1 MNFFKQFFK
10 SLIGGFFRFNP
21 FFRIGLKRKLTIF
34 VFHEISNKQSKFLF
48 QNNIAH
54 TTETFTNH
62 INWIKKN
69 FNVVSPELL
78 TQNKTFPDY
87 SAIITFDDGYLG
99 TFENGLNILE
109 KNKIP
114 AIVFI
119 NSKPL
124 REGKPNVAAIANYL
138 EKDNEFLRFAK
149 KEGLESPFHLSI
161 SPKLLKKFMK
171 SQDSFKIQ
179 KDAYSYQGEIA
190 SIETLL
196 KWENSNLFF
205 YGNHLYDHWNAN
217 ALSSDEFKIEYQKN
231 EEFLSQ
237 FKNYL
242 NLFAFTNGKPGTCF
256 TQKHVDMLK
265 NLSAE
270 KVFSSSNGI
279 NSDLSGYLFGRL
291 CTFDSDKSENN
302 LWFRL
307 GITNSRFKY

>member
-1 MNFFKQFFK
+1 MNFFKQFLK
-10 SLIGGFFRFNP
+10 SSIGFFFRFNP
-21 FFRIGLKRKLTIF
+21 FFRISLKKKLTIF
-34 VFHEISNKQSKFLF
+34 VFHEVSNKQSKFLF

-54 TTETFTNH
+54 TIQSFTKQ
-62 INWIKKN
+62 INWINKN
-69 FNVVSPELL
+69 FNVISPEYL
-78 TQNKTFPDY
+78 TQNKAFPDY
-87 SAIITFDDGYLG
+87 SAVITFDDGYLG
-99 TFENGLNILE
+99 TFDNGLKILKE
-109 KNKIP
+109 KNIP

-124 REGKPNVAAIANYL
+124 RERKPNIAAIANYL

-149 KEGLESPFHLSI
+149 EEGLESPFHLSI
-161 SPKLLKKFMK
+161 SPNLLKKYMK
-171 SQDSFKIQ
+171 SKDSIEIENK
-179 KDAYSYQGEIA
+179 AYLFQGEIA
-190 SIETLL
+190 SIETLFQ
-196 KWENSNLFF
+196 WESSNLFF

-217 ALSSDEFKIEYQKN
+217 ALSSDEFKNEYQKN

-256 TQKHVDMLK
+256 TQEHVDMLK
-265 NLSAE
+265 TLSAE

-279 NSDLSGYLFGRL
+279 NRDLSGYLFGRL

-307 GITNSRFKY
+307 GVTNSRFKS